1 MLTKVLTPRSIR
13 VPLLTQSVHV
23 FNVAVSL
30 GGVESL
36 ISHPASLSYAGTDL
50 KGEEGV
56 PDNLLRMR

>member
-1 MLTKVLTPRSIR
+1 MR
-13 VPLLTQSVHV
+13 VHLFTQSVRV

-36 ISHPASLSYAGTDL
+36 ISHSASLTYAAADL

-56 PDNLLRMR
+56 PDNLLRIR